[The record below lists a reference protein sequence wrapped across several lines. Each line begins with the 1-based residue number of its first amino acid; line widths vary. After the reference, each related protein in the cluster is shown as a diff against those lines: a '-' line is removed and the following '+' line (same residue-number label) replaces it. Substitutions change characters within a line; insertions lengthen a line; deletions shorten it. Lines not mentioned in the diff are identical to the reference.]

1 MRAGKRIL
9 DLWVARPDRPVQ
21 SVPAARVRD
30 RVGHAI
36 GDVCRW
42 IRKALIIQ
50 TIKRLTVFIGMR
62 LRGPRV
68 LSTPPELT
76 GFSTSGAIASP
87 EVSATAGKIL
97 RLWLRLTIR

>member
-9 DLWVARPDRPVQ
+9 DLWIARPDQPVQ
-21 SVPAARVRD
+21 TAPAAQVRD

-42 IRKALIIQ
+42 IRKALILSTLQ
-50 TIKRLTVFIGMR
+50 RLAVFIGMR

-68 LSTPPELT
+68 LSTPPGLT
-76 GFSTSGAIASP
+76 RFSTSGAIASP
-87 EVSATAGKIL
+87 EVPSTAAKIL